1 VTLEQYWKLLRKH
14 WYLVP
19 LCICA
24 MGLGTFLVSLLLVP
38 IYQSTALVQVVVHSG
53 SNQGDINDLLA
64 SNQLVQ
70 TEAMLATSDPVL
82 RDVAAHYP
90 GLSVAQLS
98 QMVTTS
104 SRLNTQL
111 FEINVQD
118 TNPTHAAQIANDIA
132 ATLLRQQTNATNN
145 ANDTSRKQIQQE
157 INTTQ
162 QQITSVKTKLAAAHN
177 SDSGSGSAQIDTL
190 TDQLDTLQQHRTQW
204 QNALAQLELTEAESS
219 DFLRIVQPAQPATE
233 ALRPNIPLYSLSGSI
248 TGLLLGSLLVIVWA
262 KLDQRV
268 RTPEDVREIVEW
280 PVLATLRRIEALE
293 GPSQPIHLSTSDMN
307 REVYHLLRVAVNYT
321 QINKPLRTLIV
332 TSAQAQEGKST
343 VAAHLACSI
352 AATGKNILLIDAN
365 LRRPALHTLF
375 GLPAHTQGLGN
386 AILACGMSAQKKTKV
401 NTIRHMASQQTE
413 EAHTI
418 DVSLDRFIHAVGLA
432 NLAVMPSGPLPPNP
446 SELLDSKAMQRL
458 LLALGRST
466 IDMIIFDTPPVHDLS
481 DTCTLAAHVDGILF
495 VVDVCHTHK
504 PHLKQ
509 ASAMLQQTGAHIIGC
524 VLNKQSGNQRYAA
537 YTTPDMQDLEG
548 TDISTF
554 S

>member
-1 VTLEQYWKLLRKH
+1 
-14 WYLVP
+14 
-19 LCICA
+19 

-38 IYQSTALVQVVVHSG
+38 IYQSTALIQVVVHSG

-82 RDVAAHYP
+82 REVASHYP
-90 GLSVAQLS
+90 GLSSTQLS
-98 QMVTTS
+98 KMVTTN

-118 TNPTHAAQIANDIA
+118 SSPTHAAQIANDIA
-132 ATLLRQQTNATNN
+132 ATLLRQQTSATNT
-145 ANDTSRKQIQQE
+145 ANDASRKQIQQE

-162 QQITSVKTKLAAAHN
+162 QQITSVRTKLTTARTSA
-177 SDSGSGSAQIDTL
+177 SGSSNAQVDTL

-204 QNALAQLELTEAESS
+204 QNALAQLELAEAQSS

-233 ALRPNIPLYSLSGSI
+233 AIRPNIPLYSLSGGI

-268 RTPEDVREIVEW
+268 RTAEDVREIVAW
-280 PVLATLRRIEALE
+280 PVLATLQRLETLE
-293 GPSQPIHLSTSDMN
+293 GPSQPIHLLSPDIN
-307 REVYHLLRVAVNYT
+307 REAYHLLRVAVNYT

-352 AATGKNILLIDAN
+352 AATGKSILLIDAN
-365 LRRPALHTLF
+365 LRRPTLHTLF
-375 GLPAHTQGLGN
+375 GLPAHAQGLGN
-386 AILACGMSAQKKTKV
+386 AILACGKSAQKKTRV
-401 NTIRHMASQQTE
+401 NTIRNIASPQAIET
-413 EAHTI
+413 HDPDI
-418 DVSLDRFIHAVGLA
+418 SLNSFIHAVGIPQ
-432 NLAVMPSGPLPPNP
+432 LAVMPSGPLPPNP
-446 SELLDSKAMQRL
+446 SEVLDSKAMQSL
-458 LLALGRST
+458 LRSLERYT
-466 IDMIIFDTPPVHDLS
+466 IDMIIFDTPPVHGLS

-495 VVDVCHTHK
+495 VVDVSHTRK

-509 ASAMLQQTGAHIIGC
+509 ASSILQQAGAHVIGC
-524 VLNKQSGNQRYAA
+524 ALNKQSSNHHNITYAL
-537 YTTPDMQDLEG
+537 PDSQDLEE
-548 TDISTF
+548 TDSATF